1 MLGFW
6 YNGKFLTK
14 KDYIHIIDVD
24 KGKRSKEVKKKSDES
39 LNRAM
44 FLASELGIQIAF
56 PIVLGVGLGYW
67 IDKAVGNTQ
76 PIFTLSLLFFGIV
89 VSFYTLFKKVRTL

>member
-1 MLGFW
+1 MVW

-24 KGKRSKEVKKKSDES
+24 KGKRNEEVKKKSDES

-44 FLASELGIQIAF
+44 SLASELGIQIAF

-67 IDKAVGNTQ
+67 IA
-76 PIFTLSLLFFGIV
+76 
-89 VSFYTLFKKVRTL
+89 KV